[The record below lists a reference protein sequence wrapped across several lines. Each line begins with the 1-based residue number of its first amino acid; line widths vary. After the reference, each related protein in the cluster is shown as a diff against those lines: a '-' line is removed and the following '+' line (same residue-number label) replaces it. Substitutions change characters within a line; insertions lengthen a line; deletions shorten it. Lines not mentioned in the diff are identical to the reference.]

1 VACAGAPCYGRREFS
16 ASRAMLIE
24 LNYPEPVPVE
34 LPADKTLLLIID
46 MENENVHPDGKLF
59 IGESVRKIIP
69 RIAQLRKN
77 LRQAGGRVV
86 HTQSVRSPDALEF
99 TVFKNTVRKL
109 EGSWG
114 AQLIDELKPAE
125 DEPLIVKHTH
135 DCFYQTEMESL
146 LNRLG
151 MRRGESHVVVTGIS
165 TRNCIQSAVT
175 AFSVRDYHVYVPM
188 DCTAQRDEK
197 EILQAFSLFTS
208 FGYRHNVTMTRSD
221 MIQLRP
227 SRSPE

>member
-1 VACAGAPCYGRREFS
+1 
-16 ASRAMLIE
+16 MLIE

-34 LPADKTLLLIID
+34 LPAEKTLLLVID

-69 RIAQLRKN
+69 RIAQLRKSV
-77 LRQAGGRVV
+77 RQAGGRVA

-99 TVFKNTVRKL
+99 TLFKNTVRKL

-114 AQLIDELKPAE
+114 AALIDELKPAD
-125 DEPLIVKHTH
+125 DEPLIVKRTH

-146 LNRLG
+146 LKRLG
-151 MRRGESHVVVTGIS
+151 IGPGESHVVVTGIS

-175 AFSVRDYHVYVPM
+175 AFSVRDYRVYVPM

-221 MIQLRP
+221 LIQLRP
-227 SRSPE
+227 PEILR